1 MKKLLFLLFLIN
13 LFTNSEGQVI
23 SIDTSKIVN
32 IGKKI
37 RVYSKEDSLKKF
49 YKIIPRTATIRS
61 AMVPGWGQFYNR
73 QYWKLPIVA
82 GAFAANIVFIVRN
95 DTRYHYYKG
104 YLSQATFPRI
114 PAINPPAIVNVP
126 LYNTFVQD
134 EKGNELKDSNGKP
147 IPVTRD
153 YNQDQ
158 LNNIVSGYRKN
169 RDASY
174 LFLFATWAANI
185 VDANVTAHL
194 KTFDMTDD
202 ISLKIQPT
210 FSSPEIMEPVFGAK
224 LILAFK

>member
-13 LFTNSEGQVI
+13 VTSNIDGQVI
-23 SIDTSKIVN
+23 RIDTSKIVN
-32 IGKKI
+32 ISKKI

-49 YKIIPRTATIRS
+49 YKIVPRTATIRS

-82 GAFAANIVFIVRN
+82 GAFAVNIYFIARN
-95 DTRYHYYKG
+95 DMRYHYYKNILG
-104 YLSQATFPRI
+104 NTYANGTTSPSTTF
-114 PAINPPAIVNVP
+114 NVP
-126 LYNTFVQD
+126 LYDDARTVR
-134 EKGNELKDSNGKP
+134 E
-147 IPVTRD
+147 

-158 LNNIVSGYRKN
+158 LNNIVAGYRKN
-169 RDASY
+169 RDGSY
-174 LFLFATWAANI
+174 LILLAVWAANI

-210 FSSPEIMEPVFGAK
+210 FSSPDMMEPIFGAK

>member
-13 LFTNSEGQVI
+13 LIPESYGQVI
-23 SIDTSKIVN
+23 NIDTSKIVD

-37 RVYSKEDSLKKF
+37 KIYSKEDSLKKF

-61 AMVPGWGQFYNR
+61 AMVPGWGQVYNR
-73 QYWKLPIVA
+73 QIWKVPIVA
-82 GAFAANIVFIVRN
+82 VFFAGNIYFIVRN
-95 DTRYHYYKG
+95 DERYHYYRGKLG
-104 YLSQATFPRI
+104 E
-114 PAINPPAIVNVP
+114 AINDKVNIKTVL
-126 LYNTFVQD
+126 LYDT
-134 EKGNELKDSNGKP
+134 KDDKDLTKRVS
-147 IPVTRD
+147 RE

-158 LNNIVSGYRKN
+158 LNNIVAGYRKN

-202 ISLKIQPT
+202 ISLKIQPS

-224 LILAFK
+224 IILGFK